1 MWGEGIIILVLAS
14 LYLPIV
20 VCASYAVV
28 VSRLLNLTCDRVDCT
43 PEVRKYS
50 VVPTTE
56 SGNTVGKVGFELD
69 LEEQVRWR
77 ENSGDE
83 KGGNS
88 GKCNKRKV
96 GYSWFKGNAMR
107 AG

>member
-1 MWGEGIIILVLAS
+1 MVLAS
-14 LYLPIV
+14 LYLSIV
-20 VCASYAVV
+20 VCASYAVA
-28 VSRLLNLTCDRVDCT
+28 VSRLLNLACDRVDCT

-77 ENSGDE
+77 TLEMRRVVIQVNVT
-83 KGGNS
+83 KGRWGI
-88 GKCNKRKV
+88 
-96 GYSWFKGNAMR
+96 
-107 AG
+107 AGLRVMP